1 MRIGKATS
9 SSTTKLVFLCVA
21 LLGTF
26 LLVDL
31 LWASSSSSSSS
42 SFNWPLPASNVL
54 FFPNQTVTN
63 SNKKGDARIL
73 SATFADLPAP
83 QLNWEKMATS
93 PVPRLDGAALQINDL
108 LFVFAGYGTIDH
120 VRYSFLH
127 PFLFSF
133 SFSYLNALWFF
144 SFSFSSGSLS
154 CRCLQFHRQLM
165 GRNI

>member
-1 MRIGKATS
+1 MRSGVGNEMRIGKATS

-31 LWASSSSSSSS
+31 LWASSSS
-42 SFNWPLPASNVL
+42 FNWPLPPSSNLL
-54 FFPNQTVTN
+54 FFPNNTLPI
-63 SNKKGDARIL
+63 SNKKGGDARIL

-83 QLNWEKMATS
+83 LLNWEKMAPS

-120 VRYSFLH
+120 VRYFFLH
-127 PFLFSF
+127 PSF
-133 SFSYLNALWFF
+133 FF
-144 SFSFSSGSLS
+144 FFK
-154 CRCLQFHRQLM
+154 
-165 GRNI
+165 